1 MKKKKKAVL
10 ITSICCVSV
19 LILITILL
27 LHFLYYSFTFSTD
40 DGTTIS
46 NNSDVEVAFGQK
58 ELPNIKAIYK
68 DYADN
73 SNGTEVEVTKSG
85 EADLSKLGTYP
96 VTYTANYNGKSKSI
110 DVNIK
115 VVDKT
120 GPEIKLKG
128 GNEIHWRLGKEFKDP
143 GYTAVDDVDGDVT
156 ANVAV
161 EGNVDTNT
169 EGSYT
174 LTYKVKDSS
183 GNETTVERKVTVE
196 QKKEPV
202 VTDPADKVIYL
213 TFDDGPG
220 PYTQKLLDILDKYN
234 VKATFFVTH
243 GYPNYENLIGEE
255 ARRGHTVAV
264 HSYTHKYDQ
273 IYRSVDAFFEDF
285 NKMNDVIKAQT
296 GQESSILRFPG
307 GSSNT
312 VSKKYCPGV
321 MTALTNEMNNRG
333 ILYADWNVSS
343 GDAGE
348 TTSTQQVV
356 TNVING
362 IQKNHVSTIL
372 QHDIK
377 DFSVNAV
384 EQIIQWGKSNGY
396 TFLPLTEHS
405 PMFHQPVAN

>member
-1 MKKKKKAVL
+1 MKNKKKAII
-10 ITSICCVSV
+10 ITCICCVSV
-19 LILITILL
+19 LVLITVLL

-40 DGTTIS
+40 DGIKIS
-46 NNSDVEVAFGQK
+46 NNSDVEVVFGQK

-68 DYADN
+68 DYTDN
-73 SNGTEVEVTKSG
+73 SAGTEVEVTKSG
-85 EADLSKLGTYP
+85 DADLSKIGTYP
-96 VTYTANYNGKSKSI
+96 ITYTANYNGKSKSI

-156 ANVAV
+156 ANVTV
-161 EGNVDTNT
+161 EGNVDINT
-169 EGSYT
+169 EGDYT
-174 LTYKVKDSS
+174 LTYKAKDSS
-183 GNETTVERKVTVE
+183 GNETKVERKVTVE

-202 VTDPADKVIYL
+202 VTDPTDKVVYL

-296 GQESSILRFPG
+296 GQEATILRFPG

-312 VSKKYCPGV
+312 VSRKYCPGV

-348 TTSTQQVV
+348 TTSTQQVI

-377 DFSVNAV
+377 EFSVNAV

>member
-1 MKKKKKAVL
+1 MKNKKKAII
-10 ITSICCVSV
+10 ITCICCVSV
-19 LILITILL
+19 LVLITVLL

-40 DGTTIS
+40 DGIKIS
-46 NNSDVEVAFGQK
+46 NNSDVEVVFGQK

-68 DYADN
+68 DYTDN
-73 SNGTEVEVTKSG
+73 SAGTEVEVTKSG
-85 EADLSKLGTYP
+85 DADLSKIGTYP
-96 VTYTANYNGKSKSI
+96 ITYTANYNGKSKSI

-156 ANVAV
+156 ANVTV
-161 EGNVDTNT
+161 EGNVDINT
-169 EGSYT
+169 EGDYT
-174 LTYKVKDSS
+174 LTYKAKDSS
-183 GNETTVERKVTVE
+183 GNETKVERKVTVE

-202 VTDPADKVIYL
+202 VTDPTDKVVYL

-296 GQESSILRFPG
+296 GQEATILRFPG

-312 VSKKYCPGV
+312 VSRKYCPGV

-348 TTSTQQVV
+348 TTSTQQVI

>member
-1 MKKKKKAVL
+1 MKKKKKAII

-156 ANVAV
+156 ANVTV